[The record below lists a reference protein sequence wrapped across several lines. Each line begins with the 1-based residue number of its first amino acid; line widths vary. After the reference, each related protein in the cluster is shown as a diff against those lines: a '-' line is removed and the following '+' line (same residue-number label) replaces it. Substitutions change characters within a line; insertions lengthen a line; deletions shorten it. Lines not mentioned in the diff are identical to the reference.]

1 MTDHGIVVTEK
12 GEIDVHNFI
21 RYRELIEPTQP
32 LSKELAYIHMAY
44 LPDKLV
50 QWQKYK
56 TLIAELNALKYH
68 KKTPAQKLL
77 PVTEEGEIIPSFFIN
92 S

>member
-1 MTDHGIVVTEK
+1 MTDHGIAVTPR
-12 GEIDVHNFI
+12 GEIDLPNFI
-21 RYRELIEPTQP
+21 KYRELIEPSQP

-50 QWQKYK
+50 EWQKYK
-56 TLIAELNALKYH
+56 TLIAELAALKHH

-77 PVTEEGEIIPSFFIN
+77 PPTPEG
-92 S
+92 